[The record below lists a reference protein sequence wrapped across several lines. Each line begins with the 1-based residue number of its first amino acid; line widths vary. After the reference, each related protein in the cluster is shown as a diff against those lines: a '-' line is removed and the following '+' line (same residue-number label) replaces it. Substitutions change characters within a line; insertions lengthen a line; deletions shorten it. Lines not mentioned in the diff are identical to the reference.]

1 MVASIQSS
9 GVSQGSGPRAAGS
22 DASTVALQAQLTSCE
37 RQLGGWE
44 ACASSKTPEGRK
56 IIENLRA
63 RIGTL
68 ESRIASSGKGT
79 SAADPTDAT
88 NATRSDD
95 TALHTAA
102 VGGLRGAGQAAGW
115 MAMGSLLNVFA

>member
-22 DASTVALQAQLTSCE
+22 DASTVALQAQLTRCE
-37 RQLGGWE
+37 RQLGDWE

-68 ESRIASSGKGT
+68 ESKIASSGKGT
-79 SAADPTDAT
+79 EAADPTSSASASDSAQPVDAT
-88 NATRSDD
+88 GAIRWANQAKGS
-95 TALHTAA
+95 TA
-102 VGGLRGAGQAAGW
+102 V
-115 MAMGSLLNVFA
+115 GSLLDVFA